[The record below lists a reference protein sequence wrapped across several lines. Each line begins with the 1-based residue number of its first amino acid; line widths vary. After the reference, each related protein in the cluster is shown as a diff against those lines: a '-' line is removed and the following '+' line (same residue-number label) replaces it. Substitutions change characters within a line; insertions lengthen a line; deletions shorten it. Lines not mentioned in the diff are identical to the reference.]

1 LPGRP
6 RIARSGPARG
16 YGALDHGGPHPRH
29 ENRQRRCLGPAG
41 PQRLR
46 RGSAR
51 SAIRR
56 FGCGFDVTISDICV
70 KRSARPGRRCPAA
83 RSVSAGQRLARG
95 ETGQIRQLSGD
106 LAPDSVRAAPRL
118 RVVWGRVSR
127 CDYLSRCLPAAGRQR
142 EFQRYVPPCRPAHS
156 GEDARVASQ
165 PGQPGVEPGT
175 ASCAPAI
182 GRVIAVAGAA
192 APGLARK
199 PELAAAISAG
209 GTAQLWA

>member
-1 LPGRP
+1 MARASGHRLPGRP

-16 YGALDHGGPHPRH
+16 YGAFDHGGPHPRH
-29 ENRQRRCLGPAG
+29 ENRQRCLGPAG

-51 SAIRR
+51 SA
-56 FGCGFDVTISDICV
+56 
-70 KRSARPGRRCPAA
+70 
-83 RSVSAGQRLARG
+83 SAGQRLARG
-95 ETGQIRQLSGD
+95 ESGQIRQLSGD

-199 PELAAAISAG
+199 PELAAAISVG